1 MAIPPATAEFP
12 NLSRKA
18 IIGTSIG
25 AALFLILI
33 ILTILFITRSWTRRA
48 GKITS
53 CDHSRSTT
61 SSCVLRNFS
70 ICSLCE
76 MDNNSTCGS
85 IRELADT
92 AKAELPDERSPSGSS
107 NRIPELSQPLSRM
120 VHELRSYTT
129 SRDHSVSHTN
139 SGNASRLLIST
150 RISRKSRTSLR
161 SSSSAPCVETTISSS
176 AHRENLNRG
185 HTSVI
190 APTTA
195 AEIYDLYMRRSLNL
209 NRSLPLTPI
218 SESPQRSPISIR
230 FSQGNSFCPRPH
242 ILQVPERAYDY
253 AVIHPDIPMSRYSFP
268 SVRHKRRPVGV
279 LLPGLGISI
288 SPGISD
294 LTTPTPTTMV
304 GRQGHGRPNEHWA

>member
-1 MAIPPATAEFP
+1 M
-12 NLSRKA
+12 SRKT
-18 IIGTSIG
+18 IIGTSTG
-25 AALFLILI
+25 AASFLILV
-33 ILTILFITRSWTRRA
+33 ILAILFIMRHWTRKA
-48 GKITS
+48 GKTS
-53 CDHSRSTT
+53 SYDHSRSTT

-92 AKAELPDERSPSGSS
+92 AKAELLDERSRSGSS
-107 NRIPELSQPLSRM
+107 NRIPELFQSLSRM

-129 SRDHSVSHTN
+129 SRHHSVSHTH
-139 SGNASRLLIST
+139 SVNASRILIST
-150 RISRKSRTSLR
+150 RISRKSRTSFR

-195 AEIYDLYMRRSLNL
+195 AEIYDLYMRRSLDL
-209 NRSLPLTPI
+209 NRSLPPTPI
-218 SESPQRSPISIR
+218 SESPQTSPIFIR

-253 AVIHPDIPMSRYSFP
+253 AVIHPDIPRPRYSSP
-268 SVRHKRRPVGV
+268 STRYKRRPVGV
-279 LLPGLGISI
+279 VLPGLGIAI

-304 GRQGHGRPNEHWA
+304 SHQEHGRSNKHPS